1 MIYHIAS
8 FKLWEEALSAGSYE
22 GDTLE
27 TEGLIHFS
35 TREQVLTVAN
45 NFYRGRTGLVLLCI
59 DPDRLAA
66 ELKYE
71 PGTHGEPELFP
82 HLYGPLNVDA
92 VVEALDFAPGE
103 DGAFVF
109 PE

>member
-1 MIYHIAS
+1 MIYHIAD
-8 FKLWEEALSAGSYE
+8 FKRWEEALSAGLYE

-27 TEGLIHFS
+27 TEGFIHCS
-35 TREQVLTVAN
+35 KKEQVLTVAN
-45 NFYRGRTGLVLLCI
+45 NFYRGQAGLVLLCI

-71 PGTHGEPELFP
+71 PGAHGEPELFP
-82 HLYGPLNVDA
+82 HVYGPLNIDA
-92 VVEALDFAPGE
+92 VVEVLDFPPGE
-103 DGAFVF
+103 DGLFVF